1 MRPVAVNVRSRLLL
15 IRLQLDPVMCAYG
28 TRMERIS
35 AGPWLTQD
43 GRGEG

>member
-1 MRPVAVNVRSRLLL
+1 MRPVAVKVRSRLLL
-15 IRLQLDPVMCAYG
+15 NRVQLDPALRAYG
-28 TRMERIS
+28 TRMERTS

>member
-1 MRPVAVNVRSRLLL
+1 MRPVAVKVRSRLLL
-15 IRLQLDPVMCAYG
+15 TRLQLDPVMRAYG